1 MNRCYKVRRALWL
14 GVIASLVALGPL
26 AASAQAGAESGGTS
40 TKKVQASKDI
50 AEGQILKIDLEA
62 GKVTIKHGDIR
73 NVGMPPMTMVFPV
86 KDKAMLGG
94 VKSGDKIHVKV
105 VRESGHLVVTD
116 IQLRK

>member
-1 MNRCYKVRRALWL
+1 MNRCCKVCRPLLL
-14 GVIASLVALGPL
+14 GAIASLAALSPL
-26 AASAQAGAESGGTS
+26 AASAQAGAEPASAA
-40 TKKVQASKDI
+40 TKKTRPSKDI

-86 KDKAMLGG
+86 KDKAMLDGL
-94 VKSGDKIHVKV
+94 KSGDKVNFKV

-116 IQLRK
+116 IALRK